1 MVDRG
6 ECVRGSGRARQSSVS
21 THTPERRRVD
31 RRRHRRHALDL
42 RSLRLPGAR
51 LWTAVDGVIVGTG
64 ALVELEPGHEEL
76 KSRRTDP
83 A

>member
-1 MVDRG
+1 
-6 ECVRGSGRARQSSVS
+6 
-21 THTPERRRVD
+21 
-31 RRRHRRHALDL
+31 
-42 RSLRLPGAR
+42 
-51 LWTAVDGVIVGTG
+51 VIVGTG